1 MINISVRRHQLLY
14 TCSGRMDV
22 YYAQKIAKYVQNPEV
37 DVRIRPNFEDRRTK
51 FSKCAYALITG
62 ELRQDTNFRKIS
74 VFAQLRYDCI

>member
-1 MINISVRRHQLLY
+1 
-14 TCSGRMDV
+14 MDV

-37 DVRIRPNFEDRRTK
+37 DYDVLINSPNFEARRN
-51 FSKCAYALITG
+51 ALVTG